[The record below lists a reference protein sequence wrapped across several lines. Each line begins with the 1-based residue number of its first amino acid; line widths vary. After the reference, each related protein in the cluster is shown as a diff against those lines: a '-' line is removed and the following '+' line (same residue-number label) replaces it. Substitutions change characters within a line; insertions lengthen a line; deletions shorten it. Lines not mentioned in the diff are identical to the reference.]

1 MNDKTLGCH
10 PNWPQGQGQG
20 QGQGRG
26 RRPTPTRDPVT
37 RGPLDFALFSLRAVA
52 GMTDMFLCN
61 SEWRKMSSLRDF
73 RISGVEPLVSN
84 PSFGAIFEHAN
95 QLF

>member
-10 PNWPQGQGQG
+10 PNWPQGQG
-20 QGQGRG
+20 RG
-26 RRPTPTRDPVT
+26 HRPTPTRDPVT
-37 RGPLDFALFSLRAVA
+37 RGPLDSALFSLRAVV
-52 GMTDMFLCN
+52 GMTDMFWCIG
-61 SEWRKMSSLRDF
+61 EWRKMSSLRDP

-84 PSFGAIFEHAN
+84 HSFGAIFEHAN